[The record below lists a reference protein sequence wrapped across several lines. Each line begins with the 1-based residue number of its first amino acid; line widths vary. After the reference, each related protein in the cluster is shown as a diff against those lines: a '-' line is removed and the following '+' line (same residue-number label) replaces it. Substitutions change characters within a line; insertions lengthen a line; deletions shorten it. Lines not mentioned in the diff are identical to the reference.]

1 MSSALFRRLLTLGA
15 ALAIVPGACGS
26 SPSSPGPSAPAS
38 GAVSASASA
47 GAPAGQASLGPRTG
61 LEHAVYYLV
70 EDSSG
75 MVPTEG
81 SRVVMIFEAHGS
93 VLVSAE
99 SATDQ
104 LAHHG
109 TYTRQ
114 GGTVTLEF
122 EAEDFA
128 VDATFDLDPGAAT
141 VSMPFQVFSD
151 EAGSS
156 TWTRGQ
162 MSLVSEL
169 LTFAGAAL
177 SDPANE
183 GMAAAEL
190 VDQVYQ
196 LALDRVA
203 AGGDLETDRAAVSPL
218 DILAARFAPGPGLS
232 DVLPPQADSDV
243 PRIKNVEKTAN
254 GVRIYYDDGPTI
266 DVPLFNW
273 AADPLDPTPI
283 TPGPLMY
290 DPRVH
295 INVESAVSGKDDPAN
310 KTALFISPFE
320 TGRYYGHFLAQW
332 APPDWD
338 LETGYQQ
345 PSKGFDWDENAD
357 ILEDHG
363 YEVTQLMDEDA
374 TLLAIIEDLGA
385 TTRRA
390 PGLVMINSHG
400 SPHGWMATG
409 VDLGHDGPDARARLQ
424 TLERELAKAGYGDL
438 LTFDG
443 GTLTNPKTLGLVS
456 LHREDAEGVFDYF
469 VAITP
474 SFWAW
479 LTEAAH
485 VDFSHSLV
493 YAASCWSDDQP
504 DNRIAIKARAFL
516 GITALAN
523 PKLVGA
529 MGNYLVAHLAR
540 KTHSAEEAYYNL
552 FRIVATRQAIYKED
566 VGLKEAI
573 PEALTKQ
580 HKWLEYFR
588 GWGWDGKQLL
598 AYDINGW
605 LDRAMN
611 PGSVWYLLYAGRWS
625 KDAFDGGLMLV
636 RCWKDYW
643 VNGDP
648 GGMKDQICNSAH
660 PGDVTQ
666 DEVAYA
672 TYLLTGNL
680 MLPYSG
686 TPVPRWTL
694 DDG

>member
-1 MSSALFRRLLTLGA
+1 MSGALLRRLLTLGA
-15 ALAIVPGACGS
+15 ALAVVPGACGS
-26 SPSSPGPSAPAS
+26 SPSSSSPSAPGS

-47 GAPAGQASLGPRTG
+47 AASAGQASLGPRTG

-75 MVPTEG
+75 MVPTED
-81 SRVVMIFEAHGS
+81 SHVVMVFEADGS

-109 TYTRQ
+109 TYARQ
-114 GGTVTLEF
+114 GATVTLAF

-162 MSLVSEL
+162 MSLISEV
-169 LTFAGAAL
+169 LTVAGAAV

-183 GMAAAEL
+183 AMTADEL
-190 VDQVYQ
+190 VEMAYQV
-196 LALDRVA
+196 ALDRVA
-203 AGGDLETDRAAVSPL
+203 SGGDLETDQTAAIGWL
-218 DILAARFAPGPGLS
+218 DLLAARPARQAVEDAGRPQ
-232 DVLPPQADSDV
+232 QADSD
-243 PRIKNVEKTAN
+243 PLPIKKVEKTAN
-254 GVRIYYDDGPTI
+254 GVRIYYDGGPTI

-273 AADPLDPTPI
+273 AADPKDPTPL

-290 DPRVH
+290 EPRVH
-295 INVESAVSGKDDPAN
+295 INVENAVSGKNDPAN

-320 TGRYYGHFLAQW
+320 SGRYYGSIW
-332 APPDWD
+332 SPK
-338 LETGYQQ
+338 GYQQ
-345 PSKGFDWDENAD
+345 PSLGFDWDENAR
-357 ILEDHG
+357 ILDDHG
-363 YEVTQLMDEDA
+363 YSVKRLMDDEA
-374 TLLAIIEDLGA
+374 TPLAIIEALGA
-385 TTRRA
+385 RSRRA

-400 SPHGWMATG
+400 SSSGWMATG
-409 VDLGHDGPDARARLQ
+409 VDLGELGDPMAKVRFRALCTQ
-424 TLERELAKAGYGDL
+424 LEAAGFGEL
-438 LTFDG
+438 LTFGG
-443 GTLTNPKTLGLVS
+443 GTPDDPKTLGMMI
-456 LHREDAEGVFDYF
+456 LHRADSGGVNDYF
-469 VAITP
+469 AAITP
-474 SFWAW
+474 VFWAW
-479 LTEAAH
+479 LTQAVH
-485 VDFSHSLV
+485 LDFGRSLV
-493 YAASCWSDDQP
+493 YAASCWSDEKP
-504 DNRIAIKARAFL
+504 DNRDAIKAKAYL
-516 GITALAN
+516 GITDLAN

-529 MGNYLVAHLAR
+529 MGNYLVAHLAK

-566 VGLKEAI
+566 VGLQDAI
-573 PEALTKQ
+573 PDALSEKL
-580 HKWLEYFR
+580 KWLDYFR
-588 GWGWDGKQLL
+588 GWGWDGKQLV
-598 AYDINGW
+598 AYHTKGW